1 MQRREAPG
9 KSGLSH
15 HNETPPIAE
24 TAETQTVTRHSGRTD
39 AGVGEREMVS
49 HGRRRTSGA
58 SPHAHALTPVQLR
71 QTARCR
77 KQTLTAK
84 LSDSGF
90 EEDDLDASSP
100 GSSTA
105 PVPPEVSPLRAEE
118 LPTWFLQ
125 YGDVGY
131 LTQRG
136 KEMNFQ
142 PCRSLARQPQVGH
155 TSCYCRMDGD

>member
-1 MQRREAPG
+1 
-9 KSGLSH
+9 
-15 HNETPPIAE
+15 
-24 TAETQTVTRHSGRTD
+24 
-39 AGVGEREMVS
+39 MVS

-58 SPHAHALTPVQLR
+58 SPHADALTPVQLR

-90 EEDDLDASSP
+90 EEDHLDASSP

-125 YGDVGY
+125 YGDEGY
-131 LTQRG
+131 LTQRE

-155 TSCYCRMDGD
+155 TSCYCRWMLTECKGPVRHIYDGPLTDGHQVLEGKRVIVRLWDQFHISI